1 MDNAN
6 KTKGRTR
13 PVASV
18 SLDLD
23 NQWSYMKTHGD
34 AGWESFPSYLDVLL
48 PYTCD
53 VLADHGLSITF
64 FVVGQDAVLEK
75 NREALALIPGA
86 GHTVGNHSFNHEP
99 WFHLYDRSQVIDEIA
114 RTEGAIESSMGIRPT
129 VFRGPG
135 FSFCPMLLEVLAE
148 RGYVLDA
155 STLPTFIGPL
165 ARMYYFWTSKFTKE
179 EREQRKALFGTLA
192 EGFRPVRPYAWRVST
207 GTELL
212 EIPVTTIPVVRTPFH
227 LSYLLYLSRFSMKL
241 MKAYLGTAITLCRLT
256 GTEPSFLLHPL
267 DLLGG
272 DQVPELRFFPG
283 MDLDAARKR
292 EVFDYVIG
300 RLAKHFE
307 LVDMYEHAE
316 LIAAGSLK
324 QHTVPAAEGA

>member
-1 MDNAN
+1 MTNPNQAN
-6 KTKGRTR
+6 MRSR

-34 AGWESFPSYLDVLL
+34 SGWESLPSYLDVLL

-53 VLADHGLSITF
+53 VLSEHGLSITF
-64 FVVGQDAVLEK
+64 FVVGQDAALER
-75 NREALALIPGA
+75 NRDALGLIPTA

-99 WFHLYDRSQVIDEIA
+99 WFHLYTRSQVIDEIE
-114 RTEGAIESSMGIRPT
+114 RTEDAIEESMGVRPR

-135 FSFCPMLLEVLAE
+135 FSFCSMLLQVLAD

-155 STLPTFIGPL
+155 STLPTFVGPL

-192 EGFRPVRPYAWRVST
+192 EGFRPLRPYAWRFSS
-207 GTELL
+207 GAELL
-212 EIPVTTIPVVRTPFH
+212 EIPVTTIPVLRTPFH
-227 LSYLLYLSRFSMKL
+227 LSYLLYLRRFSMKL
-241 MKAYLGTAITLCRLT
+241 LKAYLGTAISLCRLT

-283 MDLDAARKR
+283 MDLDASQKR
-292 EVFDYVIG
+292 EVFDYAIE
-300 RLAKHFE
+300 RLAEHFE
-307 LVDMYEHAE
+307 LVDMYEHAA
-316 LIAAGSLK
+316 LIGQDSLRR
-324 QHTVPAAEGA
+324 HTVSAVEGA